1 MEVQVDFLGI
11 DAALK
16 LVLVWHLFSHD
27 GFCTE
32 SKLFILKV
40 SLTCTQS
47 FCIAYSF
54 CKSIA
59 CIPLVVFSI
68 AKGLATCQ
76 LGGVISTQKVLFCI
90 LFKIDFECFLCTNHI
105 N

>member
-16 LVLVWHLFSHD
+16 LVPIWHLFSHD

-40 SLTCTQS
+40 NPHLYTHFLNSILFLQ
-47 FCIAYSF
+47 
-54 CKSIA
+54 KIA
-59 CIPLVVFSI
+59 CIPFITFSI
-68 AKGLATCQ
+68 AKGLATCR
-76 LGGVISTQKVLFCI
+76 LGGVISTQKVLF
-90 LFKIDFECFLCTNHI
+90 
-105 N
+105 